1 MIEINYHKLL
11 MIEINYHK
19 LLMIEIDASAAHYG
33 FGEKQPA

>member
-1 MIEINYHKLL
+1 MIEINY
-11 MIEINYHK
+11 YK